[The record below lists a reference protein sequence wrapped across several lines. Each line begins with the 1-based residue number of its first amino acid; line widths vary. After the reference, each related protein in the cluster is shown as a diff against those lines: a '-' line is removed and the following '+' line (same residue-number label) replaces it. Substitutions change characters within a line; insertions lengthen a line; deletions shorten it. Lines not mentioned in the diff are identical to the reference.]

1 MIIFRKSFF
10 TFWLLLNSVLALVIT
25 QNRVDRG
32 TLDLSV
38 GDITINSGAS
48 WSIINNAIST
58 LVGSLTVQPN
68 AGLYITSTSP
78 LLSLQVTLTS
88 LLSTI
93 QNNGIIAFNSSPSL
107 TSSTYNLVG
116 LSLVNTG
123 EMYFSASGVLPSVM
137 ALTAASWSNSGLMA
151 FYQNQRSS
159 GVVSLGTP
167 SGSITNNGQICL
179 NNEVYQQ
186 TTSINGSGCFTA
198 NRDST
203 IYIANV
209 LLPVSTSQNFYL
221 ADSQSS
227 IIVQAISTP
236 QVFNV
241 YGFGNGNMVGVTLP
255 LIGNI
260 WNPAYSYNPSTGI
273 LRLRNFFVYQDF
285 NIGPGYNPSLF
296 SIVTDNGA
304 GIPSTILGSVSYSG
318 PVPPRALP
326 ASCKIAC
333 KPVPTAPGT
342 NPTEYTTTITTT
354 NSAGKPLTETGVV
367 DISTD
372 SNGSWF
378 SSTTIF
384 PTSSSSSSSSST
396 VSSTAPSSSST
407 KPSSSSQPSSTPP
420 PSSSS
425 KASSTTPSSSSQ
437 SSSTT
442 PSSSSKPSSTVP
454 PTGSSQSSSTIP
466 SSSTQ
471 PSSTAPSSL
480 SSPSSSTTPSS
491 SSQSSFSAQSSIGQT
506 SSSTVSSS
514 SSQPSSSQPSSS
526 QSSSAT
532 TSSSSQFSSSAPP
545 SSTQSSFT
553 AESSNSQ
560 LSSTTPSS
568 STEASSTVPSSS
580 SQLSLTVP
588 LSSSESLS
596 SVPSSD
602 NGSSSASAPSSS
614 QSSIASTTESSSTIP
629 SSIDQQSSSIQ
640 SPSSQESSVSSTP
653 TSSLQ
658 SSTNTISSSQDSSSF
673 SPTTSDNSSTNS
685 ASSLSTLSSSDT
697 SVSNPSTSNVSST
710 DNTESSVASA

>member
-32 TLDLSV
+32 VLDVSV
-38 GDITINSGAS
+38 GNITINSGAS

-116 LSLVNTG
+116 LSFVNTG

-159 GVVSLGTP
+159 GIVSLGTP
-167 SGSITNNGQICL
+167 LGSITNNGQICL
-179 NNEVYQQ
+179 INEVYKQ

-227 IIVQAISTP
+227 IVVQALSTP

-260 WNPAYSYNPSTGI
+260 LNPAYSYNPSTGI
-273 LRLRNFFVYQDF
+273 LRLRNFLVYQDF

-296 SIVTDNGA
+296 SIVTDDGA

-354 NSAGKPLTETGVV
+354 NSAGKPLTGTGVV

-384 PTSSSSSSSSST
+384 PTLSSSSSSSST
-396 VSSTAPSSSST
+396 VSSAAPSSSST
-407 KPSSSSQPSSTPP
+407 KPPSSSQPSSTPP

-425 KASSTTPSSSSQ
+425 KASSTTPSSSN
-437 SSSTT
+437 
-442 PSSSSKPSSTVP
+442 
-454 PTGSSQSSSTIP
+454 
-466 SSSTQ
+466 
-471 PSSTAPSSL
+471 
-480 SSPSSSTTPSS
+480 
-491 SSQSSFSAQSSIGQT
+491 
-506 SSSTVSSS
+506 
-514 SSQPSSSQPSSS
+514 
-526 QSSSAT
+526 
-532 TSSSSQFSSSAPP
+532 QF
-545 SSTQSSFT
+545 
-553 AESSNSQ
+553 
-560 LSSTTPSS
+560 SSTTPSS

-602 NGSSSASAPSSS
+602 NGSSSASAPASS
-614 QSSIASTTESSSTIP
+614 QSSIASTTEFSSTIP
-629 SSIDQQSSSIQ
+629 SSIHQQSLSIQ

-673 SPTTSDNSSTNS
+673 SPTTSDDSSINSP
-685 ASSLSTLSSSDT
+685 SSLSDS
-697 SVSNPSTSNVSST
+697 STSNVSST
-710 DNTESSVASA
+710 DNTESSVASAPPTDSAISATSSDITIEFPTTWEVTNSDGSVSTESGIVSESGSSLTTLTTF